1 MKGRIAAHVCIIFLF
16 LIGTTCLF
24 AADTGP
30 DNFRYKASIDG
41 QIRKNAI
48 YRIMLGSN
56 VLEKCENACSDIR
69 IYDGDKREVP
79 YILLDNMVPVRNAE
93 ASPLKVKSYT
103 DNNGA
108 DNIILERTEHV
119 EPVTR
124 IYLETDDQDFRK
136 AVSVSGSN
144 DMSKWEALGE
154 DSIYDFSSQIDL
166 RKTFVTIKKNT
177 YKYLRFSMKEQSSR
191 KVKSQNIRLKYEG
204 LDLNVKTPVDKK
216 LQIDR
221 FLAQNFEESRESK
234 VYDELVIK
242 PQISNDD
249 RKKVTE
255 MLIEIP
261 FPVASVILSID
272 NPYYLRPVRLLGSA
286 TKRDEDFVLVQQT
299 SLHNLSIAEQKE
311 IKNSI
316 EVPSSARYRF
326 YKIIIENQANPPL
339 KCEKITLRWVQ
350 KQLFFIGL
358 DDNQQ
363 YSLALGSPS
372 TGAVQYDI
380 AALITQNN
388 WFDQRAE
395 LMKISAAVQNTG
407 YKPIGDRDAR
417 ARIEKYILTGIIIF
431 LVLVV
436 GFFLYQLWK
445 KASITRP

>member
-1 MKGRIAAHVCIIFLF
+1 MIFLF
-16 LIGTTCLF
+16 LTGATWLF
-24 AADTGP
+24 AADIGP

-48 YRIMLGSN
+48 YRIILGSN
-56 VLEKCENACSDIR
+56 VLEKCDNACSDIR

-79 YILLDNMVPVRNAE
+79 YILLDNLVPVRNAE
-93 ASPLKVKSYT
+93 ASPLEVKSYA

-108 DNIILERTEHV
+108 QNIILERTEHV

-124 IYLETDDQDFRK
+124 MYLETDDQDFRK

-144 DMSKWEALGE
+144 DRSKWEALGE

-177 YKYLRFSMKEQSSR
+177 YKYLRFTMKEQNSKKS
-191 KVKSQNIRLKYEG
+191 KSQNIHLKYEG

-221 FLAQNFEESRESK
+221 FLAQYFEESSESK

-249 RKKVTE
+249 SKKVTE

-261 FPVASVILSID
+261 FPVASIVLSID

-286 TKRDEDFVLVQQT
+286 TKKEEDFVLIQQT
-299 SLHNLSIAEQKE
+299 SLHNLSVAGQKE

-316 EVPSSARYRF
+316 EIPSSARYRF
-326 YKIIIENQANPPL
+326 YRIIIENQANPPL
-339 KCEKITLRWVQ
+339 KCEKVTLRWIQ
-350 KQLFFIGL
+350 KQTFFIAL
-358 DDNQQ
+358 EDNRH

-372 TGAVQYDI
+372 VGAVEYDI
-380 AALITQNN
+380 SALITQNN
-388 WFDQRAE
+388 WFDQRVE
-395 LMKISAAVQNTG
+395 LMKISAALQNTG
-407 YKPIGDRDAR
+407 YKPIGDRETR

-445 KASITRP
+445 KASITKP